1 MMHIYGRTQTL
12 GRYPIHECLG
22 LLKRLGFDG
31 VEVCLENPDMAP
43 ATLTDDLAKQ
53 VCARLEDLELP
64 RSVSY
69 HGNYIYDDLVF
80 EETKKAIRLT
90 PLFGANVFVFGG
102 TSKRG
107 GDDEWRKKVERT
119 RRLVQIAENHNV
131 ILAEEFEPNFI
142 CGSTE
147 DLHRLFNEIQSD
159 ALKANLDLGH
169 VFLCDP
175 SPMAAMASL
184 EGKVAHCHIENMGT
198 GVHCH
203 LPPWEGDM
211 DLDEYIGA
219 LRGIGFDGPLALDL
233 YNEDYEEVGER
244 SVQFLS
250 ALLE

>member
-12 GRYPIHECLG
+12 DRYPIQKCLSV
-22 LLKRLGFDG
+22 LKRIGFDG
-31 VEVCLENPDMAP
+31 VEVCLENSDLAP

-53 VCARLEDLELP
+53 VCGQLDELELQ

-69 HGNYIYDDLVF
+69 HKNYIYDDHLF

-90 PLFGANVFVFGG
+90 SLFGANVFVFSG
-102 TSKRG
+102 TPKRG
-107 GDDEWRKKVERT
+107 SKDEWHQKVKRT
-119 RRLVQIAENHNV
+119 REMVQIAEDYSV

-169 VFLCDP
+169 VFLCDRD
-175 SPMAAMASL
+175 PMTAIASL

-203 LPPWEGDM
+203 LPPWKGDM

-219 LRGIGFDGPLALDL
+219 LQGIGFDGPLALDL
-233 YNEDYEEVGER
+233 YNEDYKEVGEQ
-244 SVQFLS
+244 SVQFLRG
-250 ALLE
+250 LLE